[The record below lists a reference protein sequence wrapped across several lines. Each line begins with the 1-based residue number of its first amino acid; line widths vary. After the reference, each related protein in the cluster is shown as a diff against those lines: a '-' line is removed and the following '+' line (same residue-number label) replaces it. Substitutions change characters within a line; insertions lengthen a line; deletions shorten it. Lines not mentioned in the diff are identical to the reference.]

1 MIPLGFHPIKM
12 SKWNEDTETFSNEEK
27 KISLEIK
34 KYEKSFLPSSKMHFN
49 GISSLIIHLR
59 QIYSTDEVEKLK
71 FYTNNK
77 KVARQT
83 AAPVISLQSISFRL
97 E

>member
-1 MIPLGFHPIKM
+1 MKTPRHFRM
-12 SKWNEDTETFSNEEK
+12 K
-27 KISLEIK
+27 KKKYLWKLK